1 MISIVIDSNV
11 IRDSPY
17 LSRSEWSS
25 LFEKRYE
32 WGVELLVPDVV
43 LMESTKVVPE
53 EWGRQRDALKKVKV
67 GAFGL
72 QDDLNNMVQR
82 IDDQIVGYEQE
93 LTSRLSELDIRVLS
107 TPEIPHMEIAYRA
120 SRRKA
125 PYHEGDKD
133 GYRDTLI
140 WFTVLEVAK
149 NNPNHEVW
157 LVSNNTKDFGKPG
170 AKQGPDNSDGP
181 IPRPLHP
188 HLEEDLLDQGLH
200 GRVMYATSL
209 RALEHHIAALS
220 GPIPNEA
227 LWNLIQATQLD
238 LLLESLND
246 ETSHLVPAKDLAL
259 NPRFDYGVIQ
269 AFLDVPGTWR
279 FTDAAGRVHGRW
291 TANFSVDVDTEIF
304 PISPDTDDFASVVIK
319 PLRVSG
325 TVAFTEN
332 GEPQDLQIS
341 GIEALPDDPGREAW
355 ALRATAEAARRAVSM
370 PANARDALRQAA
382 TGLTISENAH
392 DALRQGASAGL
403 GASHTVAERLHSV
416 NGKNRGT
423 AGKEESGTEKQKP
436 ADPPQQS
443 QDDQGVRRG
452 EQDDSKA

>member
-1 MISIVIDSNV
+1 
-11 IRDSPY
+11 
-17 LSRSEWSS
+17 
-25 LFEKRYE
+25 
-32 WGVELLVPDVV
+32 
-43 LMESTKVVPE
+43 
-53 EWGRQRDALKKVKV
+53 
-67 GAFGL
+67 
-72 QDDLNNMVQR
+72 
-82 IDDQIVGYEQE
+82 
-93 LTSRLSELDIRVLS
+93 
-107 TPEIPHMEIAYRA
+107 
-120 SRRKA
+120 
-125 PYHEGDKD
+125 
-133 GYRDTLI
+133 
-140 WFTVLEVAK
+140 
-149 NNPNHEVW
+149 
-157 LVSNNTKDFGKPG
+157 
-170 AKQGPDNSDGP
+170 
-181 IPRPLHP
+181 
-188 HLEEDLLDQGLH
+188 
-200 GRVMYATSL
+200 MYATSL

-392 DALRQGASAGL
+392 DALRQAATGLTISENARDALRQGASAGL